1 MWGNKMIDN
10 FSMPKCKVVAELG
23 NIHLGKMDRAKYLID
38 LAVLCKADY
47 VKFQK
52 RNPIESV
59 PKELQNKPHPN
70 PKFSY
75 GETYLQH
82 RINLELN
89 IDQHAELKDYCEKV
103 HIKYAT
109 SVWDVTSARE
119 VIQLN
124 PEYIK
129 VPSACNMNFEL
140 LEFLLNEY
148 DGDIHL
154 STGMISD
161 DEKMHLYCQI
171 GSQFHKRIVLY
182 HCTSEYPVPFER
194 LYLMEIQRMKEMN
207 LFKEVGFSN
216 HGFGISSDIA
226 AYTLGATW
234 IERHFTD
241 DRTLPHSDAAASL
254 EPEGL
259 RKLCRDLSAVQKS
272 MAYKDGTITAEE
284 QQQRSK
290 LRGC

>member
-1 MWGNKMIDN
+1 MIDT
-10 FSMPKCKVVAELG
+10 FVMPKCKVVAELG

-59 PKELQNKPHPN
+59 PLELQNQPHPK
-70 PKFSY
+70 PAFAY
-75 GETYLQH
+75 GDTYLQH

-89 IDQHAELKDYCEKV
+89 IDQHAELKAYCEKV

-109 SVWDVTSARE
+109 SVWDMTSARE
-119 VIQLN
+119 VVQLN
-124 PEYIK
+124 PEYVKI
-129 VPSACNMNFEL
+129 PSACNMNFEM

-148 DGDIHL
+148 KGDIHI
-154 STGMISD
+154 STGMISHE
-161 DEKMHLYCQI
+161 EKMQLYCKI
-171 GSQFHKRIVLY
+171 NSQFHQRIILY

-194 LYLMEIQRMKEMN
+194 LYLMEIIRLAESKI
-207 LFKEVGFSN
+207 FKEIGFSN
-216 HGFGISSDIA
+216 HGFGISADIA
-226 AYTLGATW
+226 AYVLGATW

-241 DRTLPHSDAAASL
+241 DRTIPHSDAAASL

-259 RKLCRDLSAVQKS
+259 RKLCRDLQAIQKS
-272 MAYKDGTITAEE
+272 MAYKNEGITEE
-284 QQQRSK
+284 ELKQRNK
-290 LRGC
+290 LRGS